1 MSLNTAS
8 ITTTINTAIA
18 NQMNFS
24 VQIIS
29 VTDLTVLESVKT
41 YIIDLNQVKALVV
54 LIVPLNNCVDLFYS
68 VPDDMKFTVP
78 MNHYNKCYKCDNRM
92 VYVGYVDVPQ
102 YSTLF
107 KYPDQLLTEILNELK
122 VQNIY
127 QDDESDDE
135 YYCLNDLVD

>member
-8 ITTTINTAIA
+8 IATNINTAIT

-29 VTDLTVLESVKT
+29 VTDLTELESVKT
-41 YIIDLNQVKALVV
+41 YITDMNQVKALVV
-54 LIVPLNNCVDLFYS
+54 LIVPLNNCVHLIYS

-78 MNHYNKCYKCDNRM
+78 VNHYNGSYKCDNRM